1 MVTGIYC
8 VFAMLL
14 EKETFVKDLFY
25 NLYQEETL
33 YNVELYV
40 KHIKEDRWP
49 RNWFFCLFV
58 CFWFCFCFV
67 SGLEQLN
74 LVVCKI

>member
-49 RNWFFCLFV
+49 RNCFFFFCLFV
-58 CFWFCFCFV
+58 FV
-67 SGLEQLN
+67 FVLF
-74 LVVCKI
+74 LV

>member
-33 YNVELYV
+33 YNMELYV
-40 KHIKEDRWP
+40 KHVKEDSWP
-49 RNWFFCLFV
+49 RN
-58 CFWFCFCFV
+58 
-67 SGLEQLN
+67 
-74 LVVCKI
+74 